1 MTGKGR
7 RDPKRRSRERQGESM
22 SDTERKA
29 GAKSSRPFDLQ
40 TLAQDVVSQ
49 VGVEIDFG
57 MKLDRVAL
65 SKRINDG
72 SINGRSTAG
81 ADFR

>member
-1 MTGKGR
+1 
-7 RDPKRRSRERQGESM
+7 M

-57 MKLDRVAL
+57 MKLDSVA
-65 SKRINDG
+65 
-72 SINGRSTAG
+72 
-81 ADFR
+81 